1 MRVLSR
7 ALVILLP
14 VVAVGLASSGTSA
27 SPDGLDVSVQR
38 IDAAGFPTVVTYA
51 GAVDERGLPVA
62 NLDSSAFKVTE
73 DGQPVDNVQVAAVA
87 NTQIPVAVGLVID
100 ISGSM
105 NDAGK
110 LAAAKQAAGGFVDGL
125 GPADSAAVISFGTQA
140 TVVQAFSA
148 DPSALHAALD
158 GLQAQGNTA
167 LYDAVQ
173 QTALL
178 LDALPQPRR
187 VLVVVT
193 DGMDT
198 ASQATLKD
206 AVAAAT
212 AVRGVIMPIGVGAD
226 VDRAVLDQLAG
237 STGGTALYPATADEI
252 APSFRSVLGQLRL
265 SYALAYTSRR
275 PANDQSHE
283 VSVRV
288 AYAGLVAQGV
298 STYVA
303 KRPPPVGVS
312 IAGLSD
318 GDSVSSPRQ
327 IDVQVQSGVVQ
338 RLDLLVDGREIAT
351 SVGQVTSLTSQV
363 PALPP
368 GAHEVVVRVT
378 DGTGGV
384 TNQSLR
390 VAVAAPIL
398 TPLPTPIALP
408 VPDRTP
414 STDPS
419 LLVLAVVALVLL
431 ALGLG
436 VGMYWVRR
444 RPPAAAAAAALAD
457 DERTLD
463 LDSPVE
469 PTAVPL
475 SNSRLQVLHGAEM
488 HEIALTGSEL
498 MIGRDPTNAITLED
512 LQVSRKHA
520 RIVRDD
526 DGTYWIED
534 LHSRN
539 GTVLNEH
546 LPILR
551 HRLLAGD
558 RITIGMTTL
567 IFLQGSPTDGS
578 GSVPALV
585 GTRNG
590 TTRT

>member
-1 MRVLSR
+1 
-7 ALVILLP
+7 
-14 VVAVGLASSGTSA
+14 
-27 SPDGLDVSVQR
+27 
-38 IDAAGFPTVVTYA
+38 
-51 GAVDERGLPVA
+51 
-62 NLDSSAFKVTE
+62 
-73 DGQPVDNVQVAAVA
+73 
-87 NTQIPVAVGLVID
+87 
-100 ISGSM
+100 
-105 NDAGK
+105 
-110 LAAAKQAAGGFVDGL
+110 
-125 GPADSAAVISFGTQA
+125 
-140 TVVQAFSA
+140 
-148 DPSALHAALD
+148 
-158 GLQAQGNTA
+158 
-167 LYDAVQ
+167 
-173 QTALL
+173 
-178 LDALPQPRR
+178 
-187 VLVVVT
+187 
-193 DGMDT
+193 
-198 ASQATLKD
+198 
-206 AVAAAT
+206 
-212 AVRGVIMPIGVGAD
+212 
-226 VDRAVLDQLAG
+226 
-237 STGGTALYPATADEI
+237 
-252 APSFRSVLGQLRL
+252 
-265 SYALAYTSRR
+265 
-275 PANDQSHE
+275 
-283 VSVRV
+283 
-288 AYAGLVAQGV
+288 
-298 STYVA
+298 
-303 KRPPPVGVS
+303 
-312 IAGLSD
+312 
-318 GDSVSSPRQ
+318 
-327 IDVQVQSGVVQ
+327 
-338 RLDLLVDGREIAT
+338 
-351 SVGQVTSLTSQV
+351 
-363 PALPP
+363 
-368 GAHEVVVRVT
+368 VT